1 MKKIIA
7 LLILVVLLVGCSTKE
22 NTASTRFWQSFT
34 TKYNTYYNGHEAYKE
49 GLQSKENTNKDN
61 YTKLLPVFLVGN
73 EASRS
78 AGSGQF
84 DVTIEKCEKAIRT
97 HSIKRK
103 PVLNA
108 NKTRTPEMKAYLKR
122 KEFNPFLKN
131 AWLLMGKAQFQKG
144 EFLEAASTF
153 SYITRL
159 YAAEPIV
166 ANEARL
172 WMARCYAQ
180 LDWFYD
186 AEDALNRLHRDSIP
200 GRLQREVET
209 TQADLLLRQARYA
222 EALPRLRLAA
232 KREPRRLLKARL
244 YYLLGQLC
252 RQQGRNDEAYKALG
266 RCISLSPPYELAFNA
281 RILQTEVVAFQAVPV
296 GPSDSLRSP
305 SDRLPAIS
313 TRAASEGMIRRL
325 RSMARADKNKDYL
338 DQVYYAMGNIYLAR
352 RDTTAA
358 ITAYEHGRTKA
369 TKAGPEKGLLLLR
382 LGELYWDRERF
393 DLAQGCYTEAL
404 ALIDKK
410 GADYE
415 LTEKRT
421 KVLDKLV
428 PHTSAIQLQDS
439 LQALAVAPESERN
452 AAIDRVITALKK
464 KEAAER
470 REQAEAERQQDGGSD
485 FASETPLRPSLRRS
499 TQSQAFYFYNPMLVA
514 QGKQDFARQWGR
526 RKNEDYWRRSQK
538 AAGAFLGPN
547 GEVNPN
553 ADSLSQAADSL
564 AADTDEQKLKPE
576 DDPHNRAYY
585 LKQLPFTEEAKEAS
599 NLILQNALYNAGV
612 IEKDDLTDFP
622 LAARTLERLV
632 RHYLKFDRLH
642 DAYYQLYLLYM
653 RWQKPLEAEQYKRL
667 LIEHFPDSAI
677 SKRLQDPNY
686 LHDAQFAVQLEDSLY
701 AATYNAYRKGDF
713 ATVGANFER
722 STQKYPDGAN
732 RDKFLFV
739 QALTRLSRGEYKPA
753 EDALSTLVK
762 QYPKSELQP
771 MAEQIVKGLQAGR
784 KVGSGGMDFGGLWAL
799 RNAPND
805 SLSATKNGKA
815 PTFNG
820 NRRANFLFLVA
831 YVRDSL
837 DDNRLLYD
845 LAQFNFSNFYVRN
858 FDISKQNMALYAGEL
873 YNLKGKNVEKER
885 SRVLNVVTFSV
896 SGFRSFDEAHR
907 YAQSVFKSPAL
918 ANQLRRAH
926 VYLISDENLA
936 LIPRVFSFVDYQ
948 RFYDKAFAPLKLN
961 TDLPLDENYAPGSQ
975 RYEDKINPIYPK
987 VVKQTDQKDS
997 LQTTK
1002 PGLPTEKADSVATKP
1017 VIISDTDKSY
1027 PEKDNVN
1034 SVEKASKKEARQ
1046 VEPEQNQTEP
1056 SKDKTEQ
1063 KQDRQEPS
1071 KDKAE
1076 TTKDKTEQKQ
1086 DKQDSAKGKT
1096 DPQQD
1101 KAEPQQDKAEPAK
1114 DKTEQKQDKQEP
1126 TKDKQEADPKAEP
1139 TKQKQEPT
1147 PPPPPV
1153 VPEDDDTYPDDPP
1166 AKTEKPVKQEEEQ
1179 QPAKEP
1185 AKQQPA
1191 KQQKKGTPT
1200 KKTPAK
1206 TKPQQPAK
1214 QKTTD
1219 PTQKK
1224 ETKTQEKQSETPKK
1238 DTPQKENPQK
1248 QEDDGEWYPA

>member
-108 NKTRTPEMKAYLKR
+108 NKTRSLEMKAYLKR

-144 EFLEAASTF
+144 DFLEAASTF

-232 KREPRRLLKARL
+232 KCEPRRLLKARL

-296 GPSDSLRSP
+296 GQSDSLRNP
-305 SDRLPAIS
+305 SNRLPAIS

-564 AADTDEQKLKPE
+564 AADTDEKKLKPE

-632 RHYLKFDRLH
+632 RHYPKFDRLH

-653 RWQKPLEAEQYKRL
+653 RWQKPLEAEQYKCL
-667 LIEHFPDSAI
+667 LVENFPDSTI

-739 QALTRLSRGEYKPA
+739 QALTRLNRGEYKSA
-753 EDALSTLVK
+753 EDVLSTLVK

-873 YNLKGKNVEKER
+873 YNLKGKNAEKER

-975 RYEDKINPIYPK
+975 RYEDRVNPIYPK
-987 VVKQTDQKDS
+987 DVKSSARKDS
-997 LQTTK
+997 LQTLQ
-1002 PGLPTEKADSVATKP
+1002 PGLPTEKVDSVATKP
-1017 VIISDTDKSY
+1017 AKVSETDTTY
-1027 PEKDNVN
+1027 PEKDAVN
-1034 SVEKASKKEARQ
+1034 ARERASKKEAHQ
-1046 VEPEQNQTEP
+1046 VEPEQNQAEP
-1056 SKDKTEQ
+1056 A
-1063 KQDRQEPS
+1063 

-1076 TTKDKTEQKQ
+1076 TTKDKAEQKQ
-1086 DKQDSAKGKT
+1086 DKQEPSK
-1096 DPQQD
+1096 D

-1114 DKTEQKQDKQEP
+1114 DKTEQKQDKQEQ

-1153 VPEDDDTYPDDPP
+1153 VPEDDDTYPDDLP

-1200 KKTPAK
+1200 KKTPTK

>member
-108 NKTRTPEMKAYLKR
+108 NKNRTPEMKAYLKR

-144 EFLEAASTF
+144 DFLEAASTF

-244 YYLLGQLC
+244 YYMLGQLC

-296 GPSDSLRSP
+296 GQSDSLRSP

-538 AAGAFLGPN
+538 SAGAFLGPN

-564 AADTDEQKLKPE
+564 AADTDEKKLKPE

-585 LKQLPFTEEAKEAS
+585 LKQLPFTEEAKAAS

-632 RHYLKFDRLH
+632 RHYPKFDRLH

-667 LIEHFPDSAI
+667 LVEHFPDSTI

-739 QALTRLSRGEYKPA
+739 QALTRLNRGEYKSA

-873 YNLKGKNVEKER
+873 YNLKGKNAEKER

-975 RYEDKINPIYPK
+975 RYEDRVNPIYPK
-987 VVKQTDQKDS
+987 DVKSSARKDS
-997 LQTTK
+997 LQTLQ
-1002 PGLPTEKADSVATKP
+1002 PGLPTEKVDSVATKP
-1017 VIISDTDKSY
+1017 VKVSETDTTY
-1027 PEKDNVN
+1027 PEKDAVN
-1034 SVEKASKKEARQ
+1034 ARERASKKEARQ
-1046 VEPEQNQTEP
+1046 VEPEQNQAEP
-1056 SKDKTEQ
+1056 A
-1063 KQDRQEPS
+1063 

-1076 TTKDKTEQKQ
+1076 TTKDKAEQKQ
-1086 DKQDSAKGKT
+1086 DKQEPSK
-1096 DPQQD
+1096 D

-1114 DKTEQKQDKQEP
+1114 DKTEQKQDKQEQ

-1139 TKQKQEPT
+1139 VKQKQEST

-1153 VPEDDDTYPDDPP
+1153 VPEDDDSYPDDPP
-1166 AKTEKPVKQEEEQ
+1166 AKTEKPIKQDEQQ

-1224 ETKTQEKQSETPKK
+1224 ETKTQDKQSETPKK

>member
-144 EFLEAASTF
+144 DFLEAASTF

-281 RILQTEVVAFQAVPV
+281 RILQTEVVAFQALPV
-296 GPSDSLRSP
+296 GQSDSLRNP

-485 FASETPLRPSLRRS
+485 FASETPLQPSLRRS

-564 AADTDEQKLKPE
+564 AADTDEKKLKLE

-599 NLILQNALYNAGV
+599 NLILQNALYNAGI

-632 RHYLKFDRLH
+632 RHYPKFDRLQ

-667 LIEHFPDSAI
+667 LVEHFPDSAI

-739 QALTRLSRGEYKPA
+739 QALTRLNRGEYKSA

-771 MAEQIVKGLQAGR
+771 MAEQIVKGLQTGR

-831 YVRDSL
+831 YIRDSL

-873 YNLKGKNVEKER
+873 YNLKGKNAEKER

-918 ANQLRRAH
+918 ANQLRRTH

-997 LQTTK
+997 LQTAK
-1002 PGLPTEKADSVATKP
+1002 PGLPTENVDSVATKP

-1063 KQDRQEPS
+1063 KQDKQEPS

-1076 TTKDKTEQKQ
+1076 TAKDKTEQKQ
-1086 DKQDSAKGKT
+1086 DKQ
-1096 DPQQD
+1096 
-1101 KAEPQQDKAEPAK
+1101 EPAK
-1114 DKTEQKQDKQEP
+1114 DKTEQKQDKQEQ

-1139 TKQKQEPT
+1139 VKQKQEST
-1147 PPPPPV
+1147 PPPPPI
-1153 VPEDDDTYPDDPP
+1153 VPEDDDTYPDDLP

-1224 ETKTQEKQSETPKK
+1224 ETKTQDKQSETPKK

>member
-108 NKTRTPEMKAYLKR
+108 NKTRTPEMKAYLTR

-144 EFLEAASTF
+144 DFLEAASTF

-266 RCISLSPPYELAFNA
+266 RCISLSPHYELAFNA
-281 RILQTEVVAFQAVPV
+281 RILQTEVVAFQALPV
-296 GPSDSLRSP
+296 GQSDSLRNP

-338 DQVYYAMGNIYLAR
+338 DQVYYAIGNIYLAR

-452 AAIDRVITALKK
+452 AAIDRVISALKK

-564 AADTDEQKLKPE
+564 VADTDEKKLKPE

-632 RHYLKFDRLH
+632 RHYPKFDRLQ

-667 LIEHFPDSAI
+667 LVEHFPDSAI

-739 QALTRLSRGEYKPA
+739 QALTRLNRGEYKSA

-873 YNLKGKNVEKER
+873 YNLKGKNEEKER

-975 RYEDKINPIYPK
+975 RYEDRVNPIYPK
-987 VVKQTDQKDS
+987 DVKSSARKDS
-997 LQTTK
+997 LQTLQ
-1002 PGLPTEKADSVATKP
+1002 PGLPTEKVDSVATKP
-1017 VIISDTDKSY
+1017 VKVSETDTTY
-1027 PEKDNVN
+1027 PEKDAVN
-1034 SVEKASKKEARQ
+1034 ARERASKKEARQ
-1046 VEPEQNQTEP
+1046 VEPEQNQAEP
-1056 SKDKTEQ
+1056 SKDKAEQ

-1076 TTKDKTEQKQ
+1076 TTKDKTEP
-1086 DKQDSAKGKT
+1086 AKDKT
-1096 DPQQD
+1096 D
-1101 KAEPQQDKAEPAK
+1101 PQQDKAEPAK

>member
-108 NKTRTPEMKAYLKR
+108 NKNRTPEMKAYLKR

-144 EFLEAASTF
+144 DFLEAASTF

-281 RILQTEVVAFQAVPV
+281 RILQTEVVAFQALPV
-296 GPSDSLRSP
+296 GQSDSLRSP

-439 LQALAVAPESERN
+439 LQALAVASESERN

-538 AAGAFLGPN
+538 SAGAFLGPN

-564 AADTDEQKLKPE
+564 AADTDEKKLKPE

-632 RHYLKFDRLH
+632 RHYPKFDRLQ

-667 LIEHFPDSAI
+667 LVEHFPDSAI

-739 QALTRLSRGEYKPA
+739 QALTRLNRGEYKSA

-873 YNLKGKNVEKER
+873 YNLKGKNAEKER

-1002 PGLPTEKADSVATKP
+1002 TGLPTEKVDSVATKP

-1046 VEPEQNQTEP
+1046 VEPEQNQV
-1056 SKDKTEQ
+1056 
-1063 KQDRQEPS
+1063 EPS

-1086 DKQDSAKGKT
+1086 DKQESAKG
-1096 DPQQD
+1096 

-1139 TKQKQEPT
+1139 AKQKQEPT

>member
-73 EASRS
+73 EASRN

-108 NKTRTPEMKAYLKR
+108 NKTRSPEMKAYLKR

-144 EFLEAASTF
+144 DFLEAASTF

-252 RQQGRNDEAYKALG
+252 RQQGLNDEAYKALG

-296 GPSDSLRSP
+296 GQSDSLRSP

-452 AAIDRVITALKK
+452 AAIDRVIIALKK

-538 AAGAFLGPN
+538 SAGAFLGPN

-632 RHYLKFDRLH
+632 RHYPKFDRLH

-667 LIEHFPDSAI
+667 LVEHFPDSVI

-713 ATVGANFER
+713 ATVGANFEC

-739 QALTRLSRGEYKPA
+739 HALTRLNRGEYKPA

-771 MAEQIVKGLQAGR
+771 MAAEIVKGLQAGR
-784 KVGSGGMDFGGLWAL
+784 KAGSGGMDFGGLWAL
-799 RNAPND
+799 RNAQGD
-805 SLSATKNGKA
+805 SLSAAKNGKA

-820 NRRANFLFLVA
+820 NRRANFLFFVA

-837 DDNRLLYD
+837 DDNRLLFD

-873 YNLKGKNVEKER
+873 YNLKGKNAEKER

-918 ANQLRRAH
+918 AEQLRRAH

-987 VVKQTDQKDS
+987 VVKPSAPKDS

-1002 PGLPTEKADSVATKP
+1002 PGLPTEKVDSVATKP

-1046 VEPEQNQTEP
+1046 VEPEQNQA
-1056 SKDKTEQ
+1056 
-1063 KQDRQEPS
+1063 EPS

-1086 DKQDSAKGKT
+1086 DKQEPTK
-1096 DPQQD
+1096 D
-1101 KAEPQQDKAEPAK
+1101 KAEPQQDKGEPAK

-1139 TKQKQEPT
+1139 AKQKQEST

-1153 VPEDDDTYPDDPP
+1153 VPEDDDNYPDDPP

-1224 ETKTQEKQSETPKK
+1224 ETKNQDKQSETPKK
-1238 DTPQKENPQK
+1238 DTPQKENSQK

>member
-73 EASRS
+73 EASRN

-108 NKTRTPEMKAYLKR
+108 NKTLTPEMKAYLKR

-296 GPSDSLRSP
+296 GQSDSLRNTA
-305 SDRLPAIS
+305 DRLPAIS

-382 LGELYWDRERF
+382 LGELYWNRERF

-470 REQAEAERQQDGGSD
+470 REQAEAERQQNGGD
-485 FASETPLRPSLRRS
+485 DMVTETTPQPGQRRS
-499 TQSQAFYFYNPMLVA
+499 TQDRGFYFYNPMLVA

-526 RKNEDYWRRSQK
+526 RKNEDYWRRSQRGP
-538 AAGAFLGPN
+538 GASIGAN
-547 GEVNPN
+547 GEGNLN
-553 ADSLSQAADSL
+553 ADSLSRAADSL
-564 AADTDEQKLKPE
+564 AADMDDQKLKPE

-599 NLILQNALYNAGV
+599 NLILQNALFNAGV

-632 RHYLKFDRLH
+632 RHYPKFDRLQ

-667 LIEHFPDSAI
+667 LVEHFPDSAI

-739 QALTRLSRGEYKPA
+739 QALTRLNRGEYKPA
-753 EDALSTLVK
+753 EDALLTLVK

-1002 PGLPTEKADSVATKP
+1002 PGLPTEKVDSVATKP

-1046 VEPEQNQTEP
+1046 VEPEQNQA
-1056 SKDKTEQ
+1056 
-1063 KQDRQEPS
+1063 EPS

-1086 DKQDSAKGKT
+1086 DKQESAK
-1096 DPQQD
+1096 D
-1101 KAEPQQDKAEPAK
+1101 KAEPQQGKAEPAK

-1126 TKDKQEADPKAEP
+1126 AKDKQEADPKAEP
-1139 TKQKQEPT
+1139 AKQKQEPM

-1153 VPEDDDTYPDDPP
+1153 VPEDDDSYPDDPP
-1166 AKTEKPVKQEEEQ
+1166 AKTERPVKKEEEQ

>member
-7 LLILVVLLVGCSTKE
+7 PLILVVLLVGCSTKE

-73 EASRS
+73 EASRN

-252 RQQGRNDEAYKALG
+252 RQQGLNDEAYKALG

-296 GPSDSLRSP
+296 GQSDSLRNTA
-305 SDRLPAIS
+305 DRLPAIS

-358 ITAYEHGRTKA
+358 ITAYERGRTKA

-382 LGELYWDRERF
+382 LGELYWNRERF

-464 KEAAER
+464 KEAVER
-470 REQAEAERQQDGGSD
+470 REQAEAERQQNGGD
-485 FASETPLRPSLRRS
+485 DIVTETTPQPGQRRS
-499 TQSQAFYFYNPMLVA
+499 TQDRGFYFYNPMLVA

-526 RKNEDYWRRSQK
+526 RKNEDYWRRSQRGP
-538 AAGAFLGPN
+538 GASIGAN
-547 GEVNPN
+547 GEGNLN
-553 ADSLSQAADSL
+553 ADSLSRAADSL
-564 AADTDEQKLKPE
+564 AADMDDQKLKPE

-599 NLILQNALYNAGV
+599 NLILQNALFNAGV

-622 LAARTLERLV
+622 LAARTLQRLV
-632 RHYLKFDRLH
+632 RNYPKFDRLH

-667 LIEHFPDSAI
+667 LVETFPDSAM

-686 LHDAQFAVQLEDSLY
+686 LHDAQFAVQMEDSLY

-739 QALTRLSRGEYKPA
+739 HALTRLNRGEYKLA

-771 MAEQIVKGLQAGR
+771 MAAEIVKGLQAGR
-784 KVGSGGMDFGGLWAL
+784 KAGSGGMDFGGLWAL
-799 RNAPND
+799 RNAQGD
-805 SLSATKNGKA
+805 SLSAAKNGKV

-820 NRRANFLFLVA
+820 NRRANFLFFVA

-845 LAQFNFSNFYVRN
+845 LARFNFSNFYVRN

-873 YNLKGKNVEKER
+873 YNLKGKNAEKER

-918 ANQLRRAH
+918 AEQLRRAH

-948 RFYDKAFAPLKLN
+948 KFYDKAFAPLKLN

-997 LQTTK
+997 LQTAK
-1002 PGLPTEKADSVATKP
+1002 PGLPTEKVDSVATKP

-1027 PEKDNVN
+1027 PEKDDVN
-1034 SVEKASKKEARQ
+1034 SVERASKKEARQ
-1046 VEPEQNQTEP
+1046 VEPEQNQAEP
-1056 SKDKTEQ
+1056 
-1063 KQDRQEPS
+1063 
-1071 KDKAE
+1071 A
-1076 TTKDKTEQKQ
+1076 KDKTEQKQ
-1086 DKQDSAKGKT
+1086 DKQEPAKDKT

-1101 KAEPQQDKAEPAK
+1101 KAEPAKDKTEQKQDKQEPAKDKAEPAK

-1126 TKDKQEADPKAEP
+1126 TKDKQEADPKVEP
-1139 TKQKQEPT
+1139 AKQKQEPT

-1153 VPEDDDTYPDDPP
+1153 VPEDDDNYPDDLP

-1200 KKTPAK
+1200 KKTPTK

-1224 ETKTQEKQSETPKK
+1224 ETKTQEKQSETPK
-1238 DTPQKENPQK
+1238 TENPQKENPQK

>member
-73 EASRS
+73 EATRS

-144 EFLEAASTF
+144 DFLEAASTF

-296 GPSDSLRSP
+296 GQSDSLRSP

-452 AAIDRVITALKK
+452 AAIDRVITALKE

-538 AAGAFLGPN
+538 SAGAFLGPN

-564 AADTDEQKLKPE
+564 AADTDEKKLKPE

-632 RHYLKFDRLH
+632 RHYPKFDRLQ

-667 LIEHFPDSAI
+667 LVEHFPDSAI

-739 QALTRLSRGEYKPA
+739 QALTRLNRGEYKSA

-873 YNLKGKNVEKER
+873 YNLKGKNADKER
-885 SRVLNVVTFSV
+885 SRTLNVVTFSV

-918 ANQLRRAH
+918 AEQLRRAH

-987 VVKQTDQKDS
+987 DVKSSARKDS
-997 LQTTK
+997 LQTLQ
-1002 PGLPTEKADSVATKP
+1002 PGLPTEKVDSVATKP
-1017 VIISDTDKSY
+1017 VKVSETDTTNS
-1027 PEKDNVN
+1027 EKDAVN
-1034 SVEKASKKEARQ
+1034 ARERASKKEARQ
-1046 VEPEQNQTEP
+1046 VEPEQNQAEP
-1056 SKDKTEQ
+1056 T
-1063 KQDRQEPS
+1063 

-1076 TTKDKTEQKQ
+1076 PTQRKQKSARRELETTMDPTEITKDKAEQKQ
-1086 DKQDSAKGKT
+1086 DKQEPAKDKT
-1096 DPQQD
+1096 
-1101 KAEPQQDKAEPAK
+1101 EPAK

-1126 TKDKQEADPKAEP
+1126 TKDKQEVDPKAEP

-1200 KKTPAK
+1200 KKTPTK

-1224 ETKTQEKQSETPKK
+1224 ETKTQEKQSETPK
-1238 DTPQKENPQK
+1238 TENPQKENPQK

>member
-1 MKKIIA
+1 M
-7 LLILVVLLVGCSTKE
+7 
-22 NTASTRFWQSFT
+22 
-34 TKYNTYYNGHEAYKE
+34 
-49 GLQSKENTNKDN
+49 
-61 YTKLLPVFLVGN
+61 
-73 EASRS
+73 
-78 AGSGQF
+78 
-84 DVTIEKCEKAIRT
+84 
-97 HSIKRK
+97 
-103 PVLNA
+103 
-108 NKTRTPEMKAYLKR
+108 
-122 KEFNPFLKN
+122 
-131 AWLLMGKAQFQKG
+131 
-144 EFLEAASTF
+144 
-153 SYITRL
+153 
-159 YAAEPIV
+159 
-166 ANEARL
+166 
-172 WMARCYAQ
+172 
-180 LDWFYD
+180 
-186 AEDALNRLHRDSIP
+186 
-200 GRLQREVET
+200 
-209 TQADLLLRQARYA
+209 
-222 EALPRLRLAA
+222 
-232 KREPRRLLKARL
+232 
-244 YYLLGQLC
+244 
-252 RQQGRNDEAYKALG
+252 
-266 RCISLSPPYELAFNA
+266 
-281 RILQTEVVAFQAVPV
+281 
-296 GPSDSLRSP
+296 
-305 SDRLPAIS
+305 
-313 TRAASEGMIRRL
+313 
-325 RSMARADKNKDYL
+325 
-338 DQVYYAMGNIYLAR
+338 
-352 RDTTAA
+352 
-358 ITAYEHGRTKA
+358 
-369 TKAGPEKGLLLLR
+369 
-382 LGELYWDRERF
+382 
-393 DLAQGCYTEAL
+393 
-404 ALIDKK
+404 
-410 GADYE
+410 
-415 LTEKRT
+415 
-421 KVLDKLV
+421 
-428 PHTSAIQLQDS
+428 
-439 LQALAVAPESERN
+439 
-452 AAIDRVITALKK
+452 
-464 KEAAER
+464 
-470 REQAEAERQQDGGSD
+470 
-485 FASETPLRPSLRRS
+485 
-499 TQSQAFYFYNPMLVA
+499 
-514 QGKQDFARQWGR
+514 
-526 RKNEDYWRRSQK
+526 
-538 AAGAFLGPN
+538 
-547 GEVNPN
+547 
-553 ADSLSQAADSL
+553 
-564 AADTDEQKLKPE
+564 
-576 DDPHNRAYY
+576 
-585 LKQLPFTEEAKEAS
+585 
-599 NLILQNALYNAGV
+599 QNALYNAGV

-632 RHYLKFDRLH
+632 RHYPKFDRLH

-667 LIEHFPDSAI
+667 LVENFPDSTI

-739 QALTRLSRGEYKPA
+739 QALTRLNRGEYKSA

-771 MAEQIVKGLQAGR
+771 MTDQIVKGLQTGR
-784 KVGSGGMDFGGLWAL
+784 KVGVGGMDFGELWAL
-799 RNAPND
+799 RNAQGD

-858 FDISKQNMALYAGEL
+858 FDISKQNIALYAGEL
-873 YNLKGKNVEKER
+873 YNLKGKSADKER
-885 SRVLNVVTFSV
+885 SRTLNVVTFSV

-997 LQTTK
+997 LQTAK
-1002 PGLPTEKADSVATKP
+1002 PGLPTEKVDSVATKP

-1027 PEKDNVN
+1027 PEKDDVN

-1063 KQDRQEPS
+1063 KQDKQESS

-1076 TTKDKTEQKQ
+1076 TTKDKAEQKQ
-1086 DKQDSAKGKT
+1086 DKQESSK
-1096 DPQQD
+1096 D
-1101 KAEPQQDKAEPAK
+1101 KAEPQQDKADPAK
-1114 DKTEQKQDKQEP
+1114 DKTEQKQDKQEQ

-1139 TKQKQEPT
+1139 AKQKQEST

-1185 AKQQPA
+1185 TKQQPA

>member
-108 NKTRTPEMKAYLKR
+108 NKNRTPEMKAYLKR

-144 EFLEAASTF
+144 DFLEAASTF

-296 GPSDSLRSP
+296 GQSDSLRNP

-538 AAGAFLGPN
+538 SAGAFLGPN

-564 AADTDEQKLKPE
+564 AADTDEKKLKPE

-632 RHYLKFDRLH
+632 RHYPKFDRLQ

-667 LIEHFPDSAI
+667 LVEHFPDSAI

-739 QALTRLSRGEYKPA
+739 QALTRLNRGEYKSA

-799 RNAPND
+799 RNAQGD

-873 YNLKGKNVEKER
+873 YNLKGKNAEKER

-975 RYEDKINPIYPK
+975 RYEDRVNPIYPK
-987 VVKQTDQKDS
+987 DVKSSARKDS
-997 LQTTK
+997 LQTLQ
-1002 PGLPTEKADSVATKP
+1002 PGLPTEKVDSVATKP
-1017 VIISDTDKSY
+1017 AKVSETDTTY
-1027 PEKDNVN
+1027 PEKDAVN
-1034 SVEKASKKEARQ
+1034 ARERASKKEAHQ
-1046 VEPEQNQTEP
+1046 VEPEQNQAEP
-1056 SKDKTEQ
+1056 A
-1063 KQDRQEPS
+1063 

-1076 TTKDKTEQKQ
+1076 TTKDKAEQKQ
-1086 DKQDSAKGKT
+1086 DKQEPSK
-1096 DPQQD
+1096 D

-1114 DKTEQKQDKQEP
+1114 DKTEQKQDKQEQ

-1153 VPEDDDTYPDDPP
+1153 VPEDDDTYPDDLP

-1200 KKTPAK
+1200 KKTPTK

>member
-73 EASRS
+73 EASRN

-108 NKTRTPEMKAYLKR
+108 NKTLTPEMKAYLKR

-296 GPSDSLRSP
+296 GQSDSLRNP

-382 LGELYWDRERF
+382 LGELYWNRERF

-470 REQAEAERQQDGGSD
+470 REQAEAERQQNGGD
-485 FASETPLRPSLRRS
+485 DIVTETTPQPGQRRS
-499 TQSQAFYFYNPMLVA
+499 TQDRGFYFYNPMLVA

-526 RKNEDYWRRSQK
+526 RKNEDYWRRSQRGP
-538 AAGAFLGPN
+538 GASIGAN
-547 GEVNPN
+547 GEGNLN
-553 ADSLSQAADSL
+553 ADSLSRAADSL
-564 AADTDEQKLKPE
+564 AADMDDQKLKPE

-599 NLILQNALYNAGV
+599 NLILQNALFNAGV

-632 RHYLKFDRLH
+632 RHYPKFDRLH

-667 LIEHFPDSAI
+667 LVENFPDSTI

-686 LHDAQFAVQLEDSLY
+686 LHDAQFAVQMEDSLY

-713 ATVGANFER
+713 ATVGTNFER

-739 QALTRLSRGEYKPA
+739 HALTRLNRGEYKPA

-771 MAEQIVKGLQAGR
+771 MAAEIVKGLQTGR

-799 RNAPND
+799 RNAQGD
-805 SLSATKNGKA
+805 SLSTAKNGKA

-820 NRRANFLFLVA
+820 NRRANFLFFVA

-837 DDNRLLYD
+837 DDNRLLFD
-845 LAQFNFSNFYVRN
+845 LARFNFSNFYVRN

-873 YNLKGKNVEKER
+873 YNLKGKNAEKER

-918 ANQLRRAH
+918 AEQLRRAH

-948 RFYDKAFAPLKLN
+948 KFYDKAFAPLKLN

-987 VVKQTDQKDS
+987 VVKQTGQKDS
-997 LQTTK
+997 LQTAK
-1002 PGLPTEKADSVATKP
+1002 PGMPTEKVDSVATKP

-1027 PEKDNVN
+1027 PEKDDVN

-1046 VEPEQNQTEP
+1046 VEPEQNQAES
-1056 SKDKTEQ
+1056 SKDKTE
-1063 KQDRQEPS
+1063 P
-1071 KDKAE
+1071 
-1076 TTKDKTEQKQ
+1076 TKDKTEQKQ
-1086 DKQDSAKGKT
+1086 DKQDPAK
-1096 DPQQD
+1096 D
-1101 KAEPQQDKAEPAK
+1101 KANPQQDKAEPAK

-1139 TKQKQEPT
+1139 AKQKQEPT

-1185 AKQQPA
+1185 TKQQPA

>member
-108 NKTRTPEMKAYLKR
+108 NKNRTPEMKAYLKR

-144 EFLEAASTF
+144 DFLEAASTF

-252 RQQGRNDEAYKALG
+252 RHQGRNDEAYKALG

-281 RILQTEVVAFQAVPV
+281 RILQTEVVAFQALPV
-296 GPSDSLRSP
+296 GQSDSLRSP

-564 AADTDEQKLKPE
+564 AADTDEKKLKPE

-632 RHYLKFDRLH
+632 RHYPKFDRLQ

-667 LIEHFPDSAI
+667 LVEHFPDSAI

-739 QALTRLSRGEYKPA
+739 QALTRLNRGEYKSA

-805 SLSATKNGKA
+805 SLRATKNGKA

-873 YNLKGKNVEKER
+873 YNLKGKSVEKER

-975 RYEDKINPIYPK
+975 RYEDRVNPIYPK
-987 VVKQTDQKDS
+987 DVKSSARKDS
-997 LQTTK
+997 LQTLQ
-1002 PGLPTEKADSVATKP
+1002 PGLPTEKVDSVATKP
-1017 VIISDTDKSY
+1017 VKVSETDTTY
-1027 PEKDNVN
+1027 PEKDAVN
-1034 SVEKASKKEARQ
+1034 ARERASKKEARQ
-1046 VEPEQNQTEP
+1046 VEPEQNQAEP
-1056 SKDKTEQ
+1056 A
-1063 KQDRQEPS
+1063 

-1076 TTKDKTEQKQ
+1076 TTKDKAEQKQ
-1086 DKQDSAKGKT
+1086 DKQEPSK
-1096 DPQQD
+1096 D

-1114 DKTEQKQDKQEP
+1114 DKTEQKQDKQEQ

-1139 TKQKQEPT
+1139 VKQKQEST

-1153 VPEDDDTYPDDPP
+1153 VPEDDDSYPDDPP
-1166 AKTEKPVKQEEEQ
+1166 AKTEKPIKQDEQQ

-1224 ETKTQEKQSETPKK
+1224 ETKTQDKQSETPKK

>member
-1 MKKIIA
+1 M
-7 LLILVVLLVGCSTKE
+7 
-22 NTASTRFWQSFT
+22 
-34 TKYNTYYNGHEAYKE
+34 
-49 GLQSKENTNKDN
+49 
-61 YTKLLPVFLVGN
+61 
-73 EASRS
+73 
-78 AGSGQF
+78 
-84 DVTIEKCEKAIRT
+84 
-97 HSIKRK
+97 
-103 PVLNA
+103 
-108 NKTRTPEMKAYLKR
+108 
-122 KEFNPFLKN
+122 
-131 AWLLMGKAQFQKG
+131 
-144 EFLEAASTF
+144 
-153 SYITRL
+153 
-159 YAAEPIV
+159 
-166 ANEARL
+166 
-172 WMARCYAQ
+172 
-180 LDWFYD
+180 
-186 AEDALNRLHRDSIP
+186 
-200 GRLQREVET
+200 
-209 TQADLLLRQARYA
+209 
-222 EALPRLRLAA
+222 
-232 KREPRRLLKARL
+232 
-244 YYLLGQLC
+244 
-252 RQQGRNDEAYKALG
+252 
-266 RCISLSPPYELAFNA
+266 
-281 RILQTEVVAFQAVPV
+281 
-296 GPSDSLRSP
+296 
-305 SDRLPAIS
+305 
-313 TRAASEGMIRRL
+313 
-325 RSMARADKNKDYL
+325 
-338 DQVYYAMGNIYLAR
+338 
-352 RDTTAA
+352 
-358 ITAYEHGRTKA
+358 
-369 TKAGPEKGLLLLR
+369 
-382 LGELYWDRERF
+382 YWDRERF

-485 FASETPLRPSLRRS
+485 FASETPLQPSLRRS

-547 GEVNPN
+547 GEVNAN

-564 AADTDEQKLKPE
+564 AADTDEKKLKPE

-632 RHYLKFDRLH
+632 RHYPKFDRLQ

-667 LIEHFPDSAI
+667 LVENFPDSTI

-686 LHDAQFAVQLEDSLY
+686 LHDAQFAVQMEDSLY

-739 QALTRLSRGEYKPA
+739 QALTRLNRGEYKSA

-799 RNAPND
+799 RNTPND

-873 YNLKGKNVEKER
+873 YNLKGKNAEKER

-918 ANQLRRAH
+918 AEQLRRAH

-975 RYEDKINPIYPK
+975 RYEDRVNSIYPK
-987 VVKQTDQKDS
+987 DVKSSARKDS
-997 LQTTK
+997 LQTLQ
-1002 PGLPTEKADSVATKP
+1002 PGLPTEKVDSVATKP
-1017 VIISDTDKSY
+1017 VKVSETDTTNS
-1027 PEKDNVN
+1027 EKDVVN
-1034 SVEKASKKEARQ
+1034 ARERASKKEARQ
-1046 VEPEQNQTEP
+1046 VEPEQNQAEP
-1056 SKDKTEQ
+1056 A
-1063 KQDRQEPS
+1063 

-1076 TTKDKTEQKQ
+1076 TTKDKAEQKQ
-1086 DKQDSAKGKT
+1086 DKQEPSK
-1096 DPQQD
+1096 D

-1114 DKTEQKQDKQEP
+1114 DKTEQKQDKKEP

-1139 TKQKQEPT
+1139 AKQKQEPT

>member
-281 RILQTEVVAFQAVPV
+281 RILQTEVVAFQAVPI
-296 GPSDSLRSP
+296 GQSDSLRSP

-404 ALIDKK
+404 TLIDKK

-564 AADTDEQKLKPE
+564 AADTDEKKLKPE

-632 RHYLKFDRLH
+632 RHYPKFDRLQ

-667 LIEHFPDSAI
+667 LVEHFPDSAI

-739 QALTRLSRGEYKPA
+739 QALTRLNRGEYKSA

-873 YNLKGKNVEKER
+873 YNLKGKNAEKER

-926 VYLISDENLA
+926 VYLISDENLV

-987 VVKQTDQKDS
+987 VVKQTDPKDS

-1002 PGLPTEKADSVATKP
+1002 PGLPTENVDSVATKP

-1046 VEPEQNQTEP
+1046 VEPEQNQA
-1056 SKDKTEQ
+1056 
-1063 KQDRQEPS
+1063 EPS

-1086 DKQDSAKGKT
+1086 DKQDPAK
-1096 DPQQD
+1096 D
-1101 KAEPQQDKAEPAK
+1101 KADPQQDKAEPAK

-1139 TKQKQEPT
+1139 AKQKQEPT

-1206 TKPQQPAK
+1206 TKSQQPAK

-1224 ETKTQEKQSETPKK
+1224 DTKNQDKQSETPKK

-1248 QEDDGEWYPA
+1248 QEDDDEWYPA

>member
-108 NKTRTPEMKAYLKR
+108 NKNRTPEMKAYLKR

-144 EFLEAASTF
+144 DFLEAASTF

-281 RILQTEVVAFQAVPV
+281 RILQTEVVAFQALPV
-296 GPSDSLRSP
+296 GQSDSLRNP

-538 AAGAFLGPN
+538 SAGAFLGPN

-564 AADTDEQKLKPE
+564 AADKEEQKLKPE

-632 RHYLKFDRLH
+632 RHYPKFDRLH

-667 LIEHFPDSAI
+667 LVENFPDSTI

-686 LHDAQFAVQLEDSLY
+686 LHDAQFAVQMEDSLY

-739 QALTRLSRGEYKPA
+739 QALTRLNRGEYKSA

-771 MAEQIVKGLQAGR
+771 MAEQIVKGLQTGR

-820 NRRANFLFLVA
+820 NRRANFLFLLA

-873 YNLKGKNVEKER
+873 YNLKGKNAEKER

-987 VVKQTDQKDS
+987 DVKSSARKDS
-997 LQTTK
+997 LQTLQ
-1002 PGLPTEKADSVATKP
+1002 PGLPTEKVDSVATKP
-1017 VIISDTDKSY
+1017 VKVSETDTTY
-1027 PEKDNVN
+1027 PEKDAVN
-1034 SVEKASKKEARQ
+1034 ARERASKKEAHQ
-1046 VEPEQNQTEP
+1046 VEPEQNQAEP
-1056 SKDKTEQ
+1056 A
-1063 KQDRQEPS
+1063 

-1076 TTKDKTEQKQ
+1076 TAKDKTEQKQ
-1086 DKQDSAKGKT
+1086 DKQDPAKDKT
-1096 DPQQD
+1096 D
-1101 KAEPQQDKAEPAK
+1101 PQQDKAEPAK
-1114 DKTEQKQDKQEP
+1114 DKTEQKQNKQEP
-1126 TKDKQEADPKAEP
+1126 AKDKQEADPKAEP
-1139 TKQKQEPT
+1139 AKQKQEPT

-1153 VPEDDDTYPDDPP
+1153 VPEDDDSYPDDPP

>member
-103 PVLNA
+103 PILNA

-144 EFLEAASTF
+144 DFLEAASTF

-296 GPSDSLRSP
+296 GQSDSLRSP

-538 AAGAFLGPN
+538 SAGAFLGPN

-564 AADTDEQKLKPE
+564 AADTDEKKLKPE

-632 RHYLKFDRLH
+632 RHYPKFDRLH

-667 LIEHFPDSAI
+667 LVENFPDSTI

-739 QALTRLSRGEYKPA
+739 QALTRLNRGEYKPA

-873 YNLKGKNVEKER
+873 YNLKGKNAEKER

-948 RFYDKAFAPLKLN
+948 RFYEKAFAPLKLN

-975 RYEDKINPIYPK
+975 RYEDRVNPIYPK
-987 VVKQTDQKDS
+987 DVKSSARKDS
-997 LQTTK
+997 LQTLQ
-1002 PGLPTEKADSVATKP
+1002 PGLPTEKVDSVATKP
-1017 VIISDTDKSY
+1017 VKVSETDTTY
-1027 PEKDNVN
+1027 PEKDAVN
-1034 SVEKASKKEARQ
+1034 ARERASKKEAHQ
-1046 VEPEQNQTEP
+1046 VEPEQNQAEP
-1056 SKDKTEQ
+1056 A
-1063 KQDRQEPS
+1063 

-1076 TTKDKTEQKQ
+1076 TTKDKAEQKQ
-1086 DKQDSAKGKT
+1086 DKQEPSK
-1096 DPQQD
+1096 D
-1101 KAEPQQDKAEPAK
+1101 KAEPQQDKADPAK

>member
-73 EASRS
+73 EASRN

-108 NKTRTPEMKAYLKR
+108 NKTLTPEMKAYLKR

-252 RQQGRNDEAYKALG
+252 RQQGLNDEAYKALG

-296 GPSDSLRSP
+296 GQSDSLRNTA
-305 SDRLPAIS
+305 DRLPAIS

-358 ITAYEHGRTKA
+358 ITAYERGRTKA

-382 LGELYWDRERF
+382 LGELYWVRQRF

-470 REQAEAERQQDGGSD
+470 REQAEAERQQNGGD
-485 FASETPLRPSLRRS
+485 DIVTETTPQPGQRRS
-499 TQSQAFYFYNPMLVA
+499 TQDRGFYFYNPMLVA

-526 RKNEDYWRRSQK
+526 RKNEDYWRRSQRGP
-538 AAGAFLGPN
+538 GASIGAN
-547 GEVNPN
+547 GEGNLN
-553 ADSLSQAADSL
+553 ADSLSRAADSL
-564 AADTDEQKLKPE
+564 AADMDDQKLKPE

-599 NLILQNALYNAGV
+599 NLILQNALFNAGV

-632 RHYLKFDRLH
+632 RNYPKFDRLH

-667 LIEHFPDSAI
+667 LVETFPDSAM

-686 LHDAQFAVQLEDSLY
+686 LHDAQFAVQMEDSLY

-713 ATVGANFER
+713 ATVGVNFER
-722 STQKYPDGAN
+722 STQKYLDGAN

-739 QALTRLSRGEYKPA
+739 HALTRLNRGEYKPA

-771 MAEQIVKGLQAGR
+771 MAAEIVKGLQTGR

-799 RNAPND
+799 RNAQGD

-820 NRRANFLFLVA
+820 NRRANFLFFVA

-837 DDNRLLYD
+837 DDNRLLFD

-873 YNLKGKNVEKER
+873 YNLKGKNTEKER

-918 ANQLRRAH
+918 AEQLRRAH

-1002 PGLPTEKADSVATKP
+1002 PGLPTENVDSVATKP

-1046 VEPEQNQTEP
+1046 VEPEQNQA
-1056 SKDKTEQ
+1056 
-1063 KQDRQEPS
+1063 EPS

-1076 TTKDKTEQKQ
+1076 TTKDKREQVQ
-1086 DKQDSAKGKT
+1086 DKQEPAK
-1096 DPQQD
+1096 D
-1101 KAEPQQDKAEPAK
+1101 KAETTKDKSEQAQDKQTPTKDKAEPAK
-1114 DKTEQKQDKQEP
+1114 DKTEQKQDKQE
-1126 TKDKQEADPKAEP
+1126 ADPKAEP
-1139 TKQKQEPT
+1139 AKQKQEST

-1153 VPEDDDTYPDDPP
+1153 VPEDDDNYPDDPP

-1219 PTQKK
+1219 PAQKK
-1224 ETKTQEKQSETPKK
+1224 DTKQQEKQSETPKK

>member
-144 EFLEAASTF
+144 DFLEAASTF

-404 ALIDKK
+404 TLIDKK

-564 AADTDEQKLKPE
+564 AADTDEKKLKPE

-632 RHYLKFDRLH
+632 RHYPKFDRLQ

-667 LIEHFPDSAI
+667 LVEHFPDSTI

-701 AATYNAYRKGDF
+701 AVTYNAYRKGDF

-739 QALTRLSRGEYKPA
+739 QALTRLNRGEYKSA

-918 ANQLRRAH
+918 AN
-926 VYLISDENLA
+926 
-936 LIPRVFSFVDYQ
+936 
-948 RFYDKAFAPLKLN
+948 
-961 TDLPLDENYAPGSQ
+961 DLPLDENYAPGSQ

-987 VVKQTDQKDS
+987 VVKQTNQKDS

-1002 PGLPTEKADSVATKP
+1002 PGLPTENVDSVATKP

-1046 VEPEQNQTEP
+1046 VEPEQNQA
-1056 SKDKTEQ
+1056 
-1063 KQDRQEPS
+1063 EPS

-1086 DKQDSAKGKT
+1086 DKQEPAKDKAEPAKDKTEQKQDKQESAKGKI
-1096 DPQQD
+1096 D
-1101 KAEPQQDKAEPAK
+1101 PQQDKAEPAK

-1200 KKTPAK
+1200 KKTPTK

-1224 ETKTQEKQSETPKK
+1224 ETKTQEKQSETPK
-1238 DTPQKENPQK
+1238 TENPQKENPQK

>member
-73 EASRS
+73 EASRN

-108 NKTRTPEMKAYLKR
+108 NKTLTPEMKAYLKR

-144 EFLEAASTF
+144 DFLEAASTF

-252 RQQGRNDEAYKALG
+252 RQQGLNDEAYKALG

-296 GPSDSLRSP
+296 GQSDSLRNTA
-305 SDRLPAIS
+305 DRLPAIS

-358 ITAYEHGRTKA
+358 ITSYERGRTKA

-382 LGELYWDRERF
+382 LGELYWNRERF

-470 REQAEAERQQDGGSD
+470 REQAEAERQQNGGD
-485 FASETPLRPSLRRS
+485 DIVTETTPQPGQRRS
-499 TQSQAFYFYNPMLVA
+499 TQDRGFYFYNPMLVA

-526 RKNEDYWRRSQK
+526 RKNEDYWRRSQRGP
-538 AAGAFLGPN
+538 GASIGAN
-547 GEVNPN
+547 GEGNLN
-553 ADSLSQAADSL
+553 ADSLSRAADSL
-564 AADTDEQKLKPE
+564 AADMDDQKLKPE

-632 RHYLKFDRLH
+632 RHYPKFDRLH

-667 LIEHFPDSAI
+667 LVETFPDSAM

-686 LHDAQFAVQLEDSLY
+686 LHDAQFAVQMEDSLY

-739 QALTRLSRGEYKPA
+739 HALTRLNRGEYKPA

-771 MAEQIVKGLQAGR
+771 MAAEIVKGLQAGR

-799 RNAPND
+799 RNAQGD
-805 SLSATKNGKA
+805 SLSAAKNGKA

-820 NRRANFLFLVA
+820 NRRANFLFFVA

-845 LAQFNFSNFYVRN
+845 LARFNFSNFYVRN

-873 YNLKGKNVEKER
+873 YNLKGKNTEKER

-918 ANQLRRAH
+918 AEQLRRAH

-948 RFYDKAFAPLKLN
+948 KFYDKAFAPLKLN

-1002 PGLPTEKADSVATKP
+1002 PGLPTEKVDSVATKP

-1046 VEPEQNQTEP
+1046 VEPEQNQA
-1056 SKDKTEQ
+1056 
-1063 KQDRQEPS
+1063 EPS

-1086 DKQDSAKGKT
+1086 DKQESAK
-1096 DPQQD
+1096 DR
-1101 KAEPQQDKAEPAK
+1101 AEPKQDKAEPAK

-1126 TKDKQEADPKAEP
+1126 AKDKQEADPKAEP
-1139 TKQKQEPT
+1139 AKQKQEST

-1153 VPEDDDTYPDDPP
+1153 VPEDDDSYPDDPP

-1224 ETKTQEKQSETPKK
+1224 DTKNQDKQSETPKK

>member
-108 NKTRTPEMKAYLKR
+108 NKTRSPEVKAYLKR

-296 GPSDSLRSP
+296 GQSDSLRNTA
-305 SDRLPAIS
+305 DRLPAIS

-358 ITAYEHGRTKA
+358 ITAYERGRTKA

-382 LGELYWDRERF
+382 LGELYWNRERF

-439 LQALAVAPESERN
+439 LQSLAVAPESERN

-470 REQAEAERQQDGGSD
+470 REQAEAERQQNGGAD
-485 FASETPLRPSLRRS
+485 IVTETTPQPGQRRS

-526 RKNEDYWRRSQK
+526 RKNEDYWRRSQRGP
-538 AAGAFLGPN
+538 GASIGAN
-547 GEVNPN
+547 GEGNLK

-564 AADTDEQKLKPE
+564 AADTDDQKLKPE

-599 NLILQNALYNAGV
+599 NLILQNALFNAGV

-622 LAARTLERLV
+622 LAARTLQRLV
-632 RHYLKFDRLH
+632 RNYPKFDRLH

-667 LIEHFPDSAI
+667 LVETFPDSAM

-739 QALTRLSRGEYKPA
+739 HALTRLNRGEYKSA

-771 MAEQIVKGLQAGR
+771 MAAEIVKGLQTGR

-799 RNAPND
+799 RNAQGD

-820 NRRANFLFLVA
+820 NRRANFLFFVA

-837 DDNRLLYD
+837 DDNRLLFD

-873 YNLKGKNVEKER
+873 YNLKGKNAEKER

-918 ANQLRRAH
+918 AEQLRRAH

-948 RFYDKAFAPLKLN
+948 KFYDKAFAPLKLN

-1002 PGLPTEKADSVATKP
+1002 PGLPTEKVDSVATKP

-1046 VEPEQNQTEP
+1046 VEPEQNQAES
-1056 SKDKTEQ
+1056 SKDKTE
-1063 KQDRQEPS
+1063 P
-1071 KDKAE
+1071 
-1076 TTKDKTEQKQ
+1076 TKDKTEQKQ
-1086 DKQDSAKGKT
+1086 DKQDPAK
-1096 DPQQD
+1096 D
-1101 KAEPQQDKAEPAK
+1101 KANPQQDKAEPAK

-1139 TKQKQEPT
+1139 AKQKQEST

-1153 VPEDDDTYPDDPP
+1153 VPEDDDNYPDDPP

-1185 AKQQPA
+1185 TKQQPA

-1224 ETKTQEKQSETPKK
+1224 DTKTQDKQSETPKK

>member
-144 EFLEAASTF
+144 DFLEAASTF

-296 GPSDSLRSP
+296 GQSDSLRSP
-305 SDRLPAIS
+305 SNRLPAIS

-632 RHYLKFDRLH
+632 RHYPKFDRLQ

-667 LIEHFPDSAI
+667 LVEHFPDSAI

-686 LHDAQFAVQLEDSLY
+686 LHDAQFAVQFEDSLY

-739 QALTRLSRGEYKPA
+739 QALTRLNRGEYKSA

-820 NRRANFLFLVA
+820 NRRANFLFLVV

-873 YNLKGKNVEKER
+873 YNLKGKNAEKER

-918 ANQLRRAH
+918 AEQLRRAH

-975 RYEDKINPIYPK
+975 RYEDRVNPIYPK
-987 VVKQTDQKDS
+987 DVKSSARKDS
-997 LQTTK
+997 LQTLQ
-1002 PGLPTEKADSVATKP
+1002 PGLPTEKVDSVATKP
-1017 VIISDTDKSY
+1017 VKVSETDTTNS
-1027 PEKDNVN
+1027 EKDVVN
-1034 SVEKASKKEARQ
+1034 ARERASKKEARQ
-1046 VEPEQNQTEP
+1046 VEPEQNQAEP
-1056 SKDKTEQ
+1056 A
-1063 KQDRQEPS
+1063 

-1076 TTKDKTEQKQ
+1076 TTKDKAEQKQ
-1086 DKQDSAKGKT
+1086 DKQEPSK
-1096 DPQQD
+1096 D

-1114 DKTEQKQDKQEP
+1114 DKTEQKQDKQEQ

-1139 TKQKQEPT
+1139 AKQKQEPT

-1224 ETKTQEKQSETPKK
+1224 DTKNQDKQSETPKK

>member
-73 EASRS
+73 EATRS

-144 EFLEAASTF
+144 DFLEAASTF

-296 GPSDSLRSP
+296 GQSDSLRSP

-564 AADTDEQKLKPE
+564 AADTDEKKLKPE

-632 RHYLKFDRLH
+632 RHYPKFDRLH

-667 LIEHFPDSAI
+667 LVEHFPDSAI

-739 QALTRLSRGEYKPA
+739 QALTRLNRGEYKSA

-975 RYEDKINPIYPK
+975 RYEDRVNPIYPK
-987 VVKQTDQKDS
+987 DVKSSARKDS
-997 LQTTK
+997 LQTLQ
-1002 PGLPTEKADSVATKP
+1002 PGLPTEKVDSVATKP
-1017 VIISDTDKSY
+1017 VKVSETDTTY
-1027 PEKDNVN
+1027 PEKDAVN
-1034 SVEKASKKEARQ
+1034 ARERASKKEAHQ
-1046 VEPEQNQTEP
+1046 VEPEQNQAEP
-1056 SKDKTEQ
+1056 A
-1063 KQDRQEPS
+1063 

-1076 TTKDKTEQKQ
+1076 TTKDKAEQKQ
-1086 DKQDSAKGKT
+1086 DKQEPSK
-1096 DPQQD
+1096 D

>member
-144 EFLEAASTF
+144 DFLEAASTF

-200 GRLQREVET
+200 GRLQCEVET

-281 RILQTEVVAFQAVPV
+281 RILQTEVVAFQALPV
-296 GPSDSLRSP
+296 GQSDSLRSP

-564 AADTDEQKLKPE
+564 VADTDEKKLKPE

-632 RHYLKFDRLH
+632 RHYPKFDRLQ

-667 LIEHFPDSAI
+667 LVENFPDSTI

-739 QALTRLSRGEYKPA
+739 QALTRLNRGEYKPA

-885 SRVLNVVTFSV
+885 SRVLNVITFSV

-987 VVKQTDQKDS
+987 DVKSSARKDS
-997 LQTTK
+997 LQTLQ
-1002 PGLPTEKADSVATKP
+1002 PGLPTEKVDSVATKP
-1017 VIISDTDKSY
+1017 VKVSETDTTY
-1027 PEKDNVN
+1027 PEKDAVN
-1034 SVEKASKKEARQ
+1034 ARERASKKEAHQ
-1046 VEPEQNQTEP
+1046 VEPEQNQAEP
-1056 SKDKTEQ
+1056 A
-1063 KQDRQEPS
+1063 

-1076 TTKDKTEQKQ
+1076 TTKDKAEQKQ
-1086 DKQDSAKGKT
+1086 DKQEPSK
-1096 DPQQD
+1096 D

-1139 TKQKQEPT
+1139 AKQKQEPT
-1147 PPPPPV
+1147 LPPPPV
-1153 VPEDDDTYPDDPP
+1153 VPEDDDSYPDDPP

-1185 AKQQPA
+1185 TKQQPA

-1219 PTQKK
+1219 PMQKK

>member
-144 EFLEAASTF
+144 DFLEAASTF

-296 GPSDSLRSP
+296 GQSDSLRNP

-538 AAGAFLGPN
+538 SAGTFLGPN

-599 NLILQNALYNAGV
+599 NSILQNALYNAGV

-632 RHYLKFDRLH
+632 RHYPKFDRLH

-667 LIEHFPDSAI
+667 LVENFPDSTI

-771 MAEQIVKGLQAGR
+771 MADQIVKGLQTGR
-784 KVGSGGMDFGGLWAL
+784 KVGVGGMDFGELWAL
-799 RNAPND
+799 RNAQGD

-858 FDISKQNMALYAGEL
+858 FDISKQNIALYAGEL
-873 YNLKGKNVEKER
+873 YNLKDKSADKER
-885 SRVLNVVTFSV
+885 SRTLNVVTFSV

-918 ANQLRRAH
+918 AEQLRRAH

-975 RYEDKINPIYPK
+975 RYEDRVNPIYPK
-987 VVKQTDQKDS
+987 DVKSSARKDS
-997 LQTTK
+997 LQTLQ
-1002 PGLPTEKADSVATKP
+1002 PGLPTEKVDSVATKP
-1017 VIISDTDKSY
+1017 VKVSETDTTNS
-1027 PEKDNVN
+1027 EKDVVN
-1034 SVEKASKKEARQ
+1034 ARERASKKEARQ
-1046 VEPEQNQTEP
+1046 VEPEQNQAEP
-1056 SKDKTEQ
+1056 A
-1063 KQDRQEPS
+1063 

-1076 TTKDKTEQKQ
+1076 TTKDKAEQKQ
-1086 DKQDSAKGKT
+1086 DKQEPSK
-1096 DPQQD
+1096 D

-1114 DKTEQKQDKQEP
+1114 DKTEQKQDKQEQ

-1139 TKQKQEPT
+1139 AKQKQEPT

>member
-73 EASRS
+73 ETTRN

-144 EFLEAASTF
+144 DFLEAASTF

-296 GPSDSLRSP
+296 GQSDSLRNP

-485 FASETPLRPSLRRS
+485 FASETPLQPSLRRS

-564 AADTDEQKLKPE
+564 AADTDEKKLKPE

-632 RHYLKFDRLH
+632 RHYPKFDRLQ

-667 LIEHFPDSAI
+667 LVEHFPDSTI

-739 QALTRLSRGEYKPA
+739 QALTRLNRGEYKSA

-873 YNLKGKNVEKER
+873 YNLKGKNAEKER

-926 VYLISDENLA
+926 VYLISDENLV

-987 VVKQTDQKDS
+987 VVKQTDPKDS

-1002 PGLPTEKADSVATKP
+1002 PGLPTENVDSVATKP

-1046 VEPEQNQTEP
+1046 VEPEQNQA
-1056 SKDKTEQ
+1056 
-1063 KQDRQEPS
+1063 EPS

-1086 DKQDSAKGKT
+1086 DKQDPAK
-1096 DPQQD
+1096 D
-1101 KAEPQQDKAEPAK
+1101 KADPQQDKAEPAK

-1139 TKQKQEPT
+1139 AKQKQEPT

-1206 TKPQQPAK
+1206 TKSQQPAK

-1224 ETKTQEKQSETPKK
+1224 DTKNQDKQSETPKK

-1248 QEDDGEWYPA
+1248 QEDDDEWYPA

>member
-1 MKKIIA
+1 M
-7 LLILVVLLVGCSTKE
+7 
-22 NTASTRFWQSFT
+22 R
-34 TKYNTYYNGHEAYKE
+34 
-49 GLQSKENTNKDN
+49 N
-61 YTKLLPVFLVGN
+61 YP
-73 EASRS
+73 
-78 AGSGQF
+78 
-84 DVTIEKCEKAIRT
+84 
-97 HSIKRK
+97 
-103 PVLNA
+103 
-108 NKTRTPEMKAYLKR
+108 
-122 KEFNPFLKN
+122 
-131 AWLLMGKAQFQKG
+131 
-144 EFLEAASTF
+144 
-153 SYITRL
+153 
-159 YAAEPIV
+159 
-166 ANEARL
+166 
-172 WMARCYAQ
+172 
-180 LDWFYD
+180 
-186 AEDALNRLHRDSIP
+186 
-200 GRLQREVET
+200 
-209 TQADLLLRQARYA
+209 
-222 EALPRLRLAA
+222 
-232 KREPRRLLKARL
+232 
-244 YYLLGQLC
+244 
-252 RQQGRNDEAYKALG
+252 
-266 RCISLSPPYELAFNA
+266 
-281 RILQTEVVAFQAVPV
+281 
-296 GPSDSLRSP
+296 
-305 SDRLPAIS
+305 
-313 TRAASEGMIRRL
+313 
-325 RSMARADKNKDYL
+325 
-338 DQVYYAMGNIYLAR
+338 
-352 RDTTAA
+352 
-358 ITAYEHGRTKA
+358 
-369 TKAGPEKGLLLLR
+369 
-382 LGELYWDRERF
+382 
-393 DLAQGCYTEAL
+393 
-404 ALIDKK
+404 
-410 GADYE
+410 
-415 LTEKRT
+415 
-421 KVLDKLV
+421 
-428 PHTSAIQLQDS
+428 
-439 LQALAVAPESERN
+439 
-452 AAIDRVITALKK
+452 
-464 KEAAER
+464 
-470 REQAEAERQQDGGSD
+470 
-485 FASETPLRPSLRRS
+485 
-499 TQSQAFYFYNPMLVA
+499 
-514 QGKQDFARQWGR
+514 
-526 RKNEDYWRRSQK
+526 
-538 AAGAFLGPN
+538 
-547 GEVNPN
+547 
-553 ADSLSQAADSL
+553 
-564 AADTDEQKLKPE
+564 
-576 DDPHNRAYY
+576 
-585 LKQLPFTEEAKEAS
+585 
-599 NLILQNALYNAGV
+599 
-612 IEKDDLTDFP
+612 
-622 LAARTLERLV
+622 
-632 RHYLKFDRLH
+632 KFDRLH

-667 LIEHFPDSAI
+667 LVETFPDSAM

-713 ATVGANFER
+713 ATVGTNFER

-739 QALTRLSRGEYKPA
+739 HALTRLNRGEYKPA

-771 MAEQIVKGLQAGR
+771 MAAEIVKGLQTGR

-799 RNAPND
+799 RNAQGD
-805 SLSATKNGKA
+805 SLSTAKNGKA

-820 NRRANFLFLVA
+820 NRRANFLFFVA

-845 LAQFNFSNFYVRN
+845 LARFNFSNFYVRN

-873 YNLKGKNVEKER
+873 YNLKGKNTEKER

-918 ANQLRRAH
+918 AEQLRRAH

-948 RFYDKAFAPLKLN
+948 KFYDKAFAPLKLN

-1002 PGLPTEKADSVATKP
+1002 PGLPTEKVDSVATKP

-1046 VEPEQNQTEP
+1046 VEPEQNQV
-1056 SKDKTEQ
+1056 
-1063 KQDRQEPS
+1063 EPS

-1086 DKQDSAKGKT
+1086 DKQEPAK
-1096 DPQQD
+1096 D
-1101 KAEPQQDKAEPAK
+1101 KAEPTK

-1126 TKDKQEADPKAEP
+1126 AKDKQEADPKVEP
-1139 TKQKQEPT
+1139 AKQKQEPT

-1153 VPEDDDTYPDDPP
+1153 VPEDDDSYPDDPP

-1224 ETKTQEKQSETPKK
+1224 DTKNQDKQSETPKK

>member
-1 MKKIIA
+1 M
-7 LLILVVLLVGCSTKE
+7 
-22 NTASTRFWQSFT
+22 
-34 TKYNTYYNGHEAYKE
+34 
-49 GLQSKENTNKDN
+49 
-61 YTKLLPVFLVGN
+61 
-73 EASRS
+73 
-78 AGSGQF
+78 
-84 DVTIEKCEKAIRT
+84 
-97 HSIKRK
+97 
-103 PVLNA
+103 
-108 NKTRTPEMKAYLKR
+108 
-122 KEFNPFLKN
+122 
-131 AWLLMGKAQFQKG
+131 
-144 EFLEAASTF
+144 
-153 SYITRL
+153 
-159 YAAEPIV
+159 
-166 ANEARL
+166 
-172 WMARCYAQ
+172 
-180 LDWFYD
+180 
-186 AEDALNRLHRDSIP
+186 
-200 GRLQREVET
+200 
-209 TQADLLLRQARYA
+209 
-222 EALPRLRLAA
+222 
-232 KREPRRLLKARL
+232 
-244 YYLLGQLC
+244 LGQLC

-281 RILQTEVVAFQAVPV
+281 RILQTEVVAFQALPV
-296 GPSDSLRSP
+296 GQSDSLRSP

-538 AAGAFLGPN
+538 SAGAFLGPN

-564 AADTDEQKLKPE
+564 AADTDEKKLKPE

-632 RHYLKFDRLH
+632 RHYPKFDRLQ

-667 LIEHFPDSAI
+667 LVEHFPDSAI

-739 QALTRLSRGEYKPA
+739 QALTRLNRGEYKSA

-873 YNLKGKNVEKER
+873 YNLKGKNAEKER

-1002 PGLPTEKADSVATKP
+1002 PGLPTENVDSVATKP

-1046 VEPEQNQTEP
+1046 VEPEQNQAEP

-1063 KQDRQEPS
+1063 KQDKQEPA

-1076 TTKDKTEQKQ
+1076 PAKDKTEQKQ
-1086 DKQDSAKGKT
+1086 DKQESAK
-1096 DPQQD
+1096 D

-1114 DKTEQKQDKQEP
+1114 DKTEQKQDKQESA
-1126 TKDKQEADPKAEP
+1126 KDKQEADPKAEP
-1139 TKQKQEPT
+1139 AKQKQEPT

-1179 QPAKEP
+1179 QPTKEP

>member
-73 EASRS
+73 EASRN

-108 NKTRTPEMKAYLKR
+108 NKTLTPEMKAYLKR

-252 RQQGRNDEAYKALG
+252 RQQSLNDEAYKALG

-296 GPSDSLRSP
+296 GQSDSLRNTA
-305 SDRLPAIS
+305 DRLPAIS

-358 ITAYEHGRTKA
+358 ITAYERGRTKA

-382 LGELYWDRERF
+382 LGELYWVRQRF

-470 REQAEAERQQDGGSD
+470 REQAEAERQQNGGAD
-485 FASETPLRPSLRRS
+485 IVTETTPLPGQRRS
-499 TQSQAFYFYNPMLVA
+499 TQDRGFYFYDPMLVA

-526 RKNEDYWRRSQK
+526 RKNEDYWRRSQRGP
-538 AAGAFLGPN
+538 GASIGAN
-547 GEVNPN
+547 GEGNLN
-553 ADSLSQAADSL
+553 ADSLSTAADSL
-564 AADTDEQKLKPE
+564 AADMDDQKLKPE

-599 NLILQNALYNAGV
+599 NLILQNALFNAGV

-622 LAARTLERLV
+622 LAARTLQRLV
-632 RHYLKFDRLH
+632 RNYPKFDRLH

-667 LIEHFPDSAI
+667 LVETFPDSAM

-686 LHDAQFAVQLEDSLY
+686 LHDAQFAVQMEDSLY

-739 QALTRLSRGEYKPA
+739 HALTRLNRGEYKLA

-771 MAEQIVKGLQAGR
+771 MAAEIVKGLQAGR
-784 KVGSGGMDFGGLWAL
+784 KAGSGGMDFGGLWAL
-799 RNAPND
+799 RNAQGD
-805 SLSATKNGKA
+805 SLSAAKNGKV

-820 NRRANFLFLVA
+820 NRRANFLFFVA

-845 LAQFNFSNFYVRN
+845 LARFNFSNFYVRN

-873 YNLKGKNVEKER
+873 YNLKGKSADKER
-885 SRVLNVVTFSV
+885 SRTLNVVTFSV
-896 SGFRSFDEAHR
+896 SGFRSFDEAHL

-918 ANQLRRAH
+918 AEQLRRAH

-948 RFYDKAFAPLKLN
+948 KFYDKAFAPLKLN

-1002 PGLPTEKADSVATKP
+1002 PGLPTEKVDSVATKP
-1017 VIISDTDKSY
+1017 IIISDTDKSY

-1046 VEPEQNQTEP
+1046 VEPEQNQV
-1056 SKDKTEQ
+1056 
-1063 KQDRQEPS
+1063 EPS

-1086 DKQDSAKGKT
+1086 DKQEPAK
-1096 DPQQD
+1096 D
-1101 KAEPQQDKAEPAK
+1101 KAEPTK

-1126 TKDKQEADPKAEP
+1126 AKDKQEADPKVEP
-1139 TKQKQEPT
+1139 AKQKQEPT

-1153 VPEDDDTYPDDPP
+1153 VPEDDDNYPDDPP
-1166 AKTEKPVKQEEEQ
+1166 AKTEKPAKQEEEQ

-1224 ETKTQEKQSETPKK
+1224 DTKNQDKQSETPKK

>member
-73 EASRS
+73 EASRN

-296 GPSDSLRSP
+296 GQSDSLRNTA
-305 SDRLPAIS
+305 DRLPAIS
-313 TRAASEGMIRRL
+313 THAASEGMIRRL

-358 ITAYEHGRTKA
+358 ITAYERGRTKA

-382 LGELYWDRERF
+382 LGELYWNRERF

-470 REQAEAERQQDGGSD
+470 REQAEAERQQNGGD
-485 FASETPLRPSLRRS
+485 DIVTETTPQPGQRRS
-499 TQSQAFYFYNPMLVA
+499 TQDRGFYFYNPMLVA

-526 RKNEDYWRRSQK
+526 RKNEDYWRRSQRGP
-538 AAGAFLGPN
+538 GASIGAN
-547 GEVNPN
+547 GEGNLN
-553 ADSLSQAADSL
+553 ADSLSRAADSL
-564 AADTDEQKLKPE
+564 AADMDDQKLKPE

-599 NLILQNALYNAGV
+599 NLILQNALFNAGV

-632 RHYLKFDRLH
+632 RHYPKFDRLH

-667 LIEHFPDSAI
+667 LVENFPDSTI

-686 LHDAQFAVQLEDSLY
+686 LHDAQFAVQMEDSLY

-713 ATVGANFER
+713 ATVGTNFER

-739 QALTRLSRGEYKPA
+739 HALTRLNRGEYKPA

-771 MAEQIVKGLQAGR
+771 MAAEIVKGLQTGR

-799 RNAPND
+799 RNAQGD
-805 SLSATKNGKA
+805 SLSTAKNGKA

-820 NRRANFLFLVA
+820 NRRANFLFFVA

-837 DDNRLLYD
+837 DDNRLLFD
-845 LAQFNFSNFYVRN
+845 LARFNFSNFYVRN

-873 YNLKGKNVEKER
+873 YNLKGKNAEKER

-918 ANQLRRAH
+918 AEQLRRAH

-948 RFYDKAFAPLKLN
+948 KFYDKAFAPLKLN

-987 VVKQTDQKDS
+987 VVKQTGQKDS
-997 LQTTK
+997 LQTAK
-1002 PGLPTEKADSVATKP
+1002 PGMPTEKVDSVATKP

-1027 PEKDNVN
+1027 PEKDDVN

-1046 VEPEQNQTEP
+1046 VEPEQNQAES
-1056 SKDKTEQ
+1056 SKDKTE
-1063 KQDRQEPS
+1063 P
-1071 KDKAE
+1071 
-1076 TTKDKTEQKQ
+1076 TKDKTEQKQ
-1086 DKQDSAKGKT
+1086 DKQDPAK
-1096 DPQQD
+1096 D
-1101 KAEPQQDKAEPAK
+1101 KANPQQDKAEPAK

-1139 TKQKQEPT
+1139 AKQKQEPT

-1224 ETKTQEKQSETPKK
+1224 DTKQQEKQSETPKK

>member
-103 PVLNA
+103 PILNA
-108 NKTRTPEMKAYLKR
+108 NKTRSPEVKAYLKR

-296 GPSDSLRSP
+296 GQSDSLRNTA
-305 SDRLPAIS
+305 DRLPAIS

-358 ITAYEHGRTKA
+358 ITAYERGRTKA

-382 LGELYWDRERF
+382 LGELYWNRERF

-452 AAIDRVITALKK
+452 AAIDRVIAALKK

-470 REQAEAERQQDGGSD
+470 REQAEAERQQNGGD
-485 FASETPLRPSLRRS
+485 DIVTETTPQPGQRRS
-499 TQSQAFYFYNPMLVA
+499 TQDRGFYFYNPMLVA

-526 RKNEDYWRRSQK
+526 RKNEDYWRRSQRGP
-538 AAGAFLGPN
+538 GASIGAN
-547 GEVNPN
+547 GEGNLN
-553 ADSLSQAADSL
+553 ADSLSRAADSL
-564 AADTDEQKLKPE
+564 AADMDDQKLKPE

-599 NLILQNALYNAGV
+599 NLILQNALFNAGV

-632 RHYLKFDRLH
+632 RHYPKFDRLH

-667 LIEHFPDSAI
+667 LVENFPDSAI

-686 LHDAQFAVQLEDSLY
+686 LHDAQFAVQMEDSLY

-739 QALTRLSRGEYKPA
+739 QALTRLSRGEYKSA

-784 KVGSGGMDFGGLWAL
+784 KVGVGGMDFGELWAL
-799 RNAPND
+799 RNAQGD

-858 FDISKQNMALYAGEL
+858 FDISKQNIALYTGEL
-873 YNLKGKNVEKER
+873 YNLKGKSAEKER

-896 SGFRSFDEAHR
+896 SGFRSFDEVHR

-918 ANQLRRAH
+918 AEQLRRAH

-948 RFYDKAFAPLKLN
+948 KFYDKAFAPLKLN

-987 VVKQTDQKDS
+987 VVKQTGQKDS
-997 LQTTK
+997 LQTAK
-1002 PGLPTEKADSVATKP
+1002 PGMPTEKVDSVATKP

-1027 PEKDNVN
+1027 PEKDDVN

-1046 VEPEQNQTEP
+1046 VEPEQHQTEP
-1056 SKDKTEQ
+1056 SKDKTE
-1063 KQDRQEPS
+1063 P
-1071 KDKAE
+1071 A
-1076 TTKDKTEQKQ
+1076 KDKTEQKQ
-1086 DKQDSAKGKT
+1086 DKQEPAK
-1096 DPQQD
+1096 D

-1126 TKDKQEADPKAEP
+1126 AKDKQEADPKAEP
-1139 TKQKQEPT
+1139 AKQKQEST

-1153 VPEDDDTYPDDPP
+1153 VPEDDDNYPDDPP

-1224 ETKTQEKQSETPKK
+1224 DTKNQDKQSETPKK

>member
-103 PVLNA
+103 PALNA

-144 EFLEAASTF
+144 DFLEAASTF

-172 WMARCYAQ
+172 WMVRCYAQ

-564 AADTDEQKLKPE
+564 AADTDEKKLKPE

-632 RHYLKFDRLH
+632 RHYPKFDRLQ

-667 LIEHFPDSAI
+667 LVEHFPDSAI

-686 LHDAQFAVQLEDSLY
+686 LHDAQFAVQMEDSLY

-713 ATVGANFER
+713 ATVGANFEC

-739 QALTRLSRGEYKPA
+739 QALTRLNRGEYKPA

-805 SLSATKNGKA
+805 SLSATKNGKV

-975 RYEDKINPIYPK
+975 RYEDRVNPIYPK
-987 VVKQTDQKDS
+987 EVKSSARKDS
-997 LQTTK
+997 LQTLQ
-1002 PGLPTEKADSVATKP
+1002 PGLPTEKVDPVATKP
-1017 VIISDTDKSY
+1017 VKVSETDTTY
-1027 PEKDNVN
+1027 PEKDAVN
-1034 SVEKASKKEARQ
+1034 ARERASKKEARQ
-1046 VEPEQNQTEP
+1046 VEPEQNQAEP
-1056 SKDKTEQ
+1056 A
-1063 KQDRQEPS
+1063 

-1076 TTKDKTEQKQ
+1076 TTKDKAEQKQ
-1086 DKQDSAKGKT
+1086 DKQEPSK
-1096 DPQQD
+1096 D
-1101 KAEPQQDKAEPAK
+1101 KAEPQQDKADPAK

-1153 VPEDDDTYPDDPP
+1153 VPEDDDSYPDDPP
-1166 AKTEKPVKQEEEQ
+1166 AKTEKPIKQDEQQ
-1179 QPAKEP
+1179 QPAKERT
-1185 AKQQPA
+1185 KQQPA

-1219 PTQKK
+1219 PMQKK

>member
-252 RQQGRNDEAYKALG
+252 RQQGLNDEAYKALG

-296 GPSDSLRSP
+296 GQSDSLRNTA
-305 SDRLPAIS
+305 DRLPAIS

-358 ITAYEHGRTKA
+358 ITAYERGRTKA

-470 REQAEAERQQDGGSD
+470 REQAEAERQQNGGD
-485 FASETPLRPSLRRS
+485 DIVTETTPQPGQRRS
-499 TQSQAFYFYNPMLVA
+499 TQDRGFYFYNPMLVA

-526 RKNEDYWRRSQK
+526 RKNEDYWRRSQRGP
-538 AAGAFLGPN
+538 GASIGAN
-547 GEVNPN
+547 GEGNLN
-553 ADSLSQAADSL
+553 ADSLSRAADSL
-564 AADTDEQKLKPE
+564 AADMDDQKLKPE

-599 NLILQNALYNAGV
+599 NLILQNALFNAGV

-632 RHYLKFDRLH
+632 RHYPKFDRLH

-667 LIEHFPDSAI
+667 LVETFPDSAM

-686 LHDAQFAVQLEDSLY
+686 LHDAQFAVQMEDSLY

-739 QALTRLSRGEYKPA
+739 HALTRLNRGEYKPA

-771 MAEQIVKGLQAGR
+771 MAAEIVKGLQAGR
-784 KVGSGGMDFGGLWAL
+784 KAGSGGMDFGGLWAL
-799 RNAPND
+799 RNAQGD
-805 SLSATKNGKA
+805 SLSAAKNGKA

-820 NRRANFLFLVA
+820 NRRANFLFFVA

-845 LAQFNFSNFYVRN
+845 LARFNFSNFYVRN

-873 YNLKGKNVEKER
+873 YNLKGKNAEKER

-918 ANQLRRAH
+918 AEQLRRAH

-1002 PGLPTEKADSVATKP
+1002 PGLPTEKVDSVATKP
-1017 VIISDTDKSY
+1017 IIISDTDKSY

-1046 VEPEQNQTEP
+1046 VEPEQNQA
-1056 SKDKTEQ
+1056 
-1063 KQDRQEPS
+1063 EPS

-1086 DKQDSAKGKT
+1086 DKQESTKDR
-1096 DPQQD
+1096 
-1101 KAEPQQDKAEPAK
+1101 AEPKQDKAEPAK

-1126 TKDKQEADPKAEP
+1126 AKDKQEADPKAEP
-1139 TKQKQEPT
+1139 AKQKQEST

-1153 VPEDDDTYPDDPP
+1153 VPEDDDSYPDDLP

-1224 ETKTQEKQSETPKK
+1224 DTKNQDKQSETPKK

>member
-1 MKKIIA
+1 
-7 LLILVVLLVGCSTKE
+7 
-22 NTASTRFWQSFT
+22 
-34 TKYNTYYNGHEAYKE
+34 
-49 GLQSKENTNKDN
+49 
-61 YTKLLPVFLVGN
+61 
-73 EASRS
+73 
-78 AGSGQF
+78 
-84 DVTIEKCEKAIRT
+84 
-97 HSIKRK
+97 
-103 PVLNA
+103 
-108 NKTRTPEMKAYLKR
+108 
-122 KEFNPFLKN
+122 
-131 AWLLMGKAQFQKG
+131 
-144 EFLEAASTF
+144 
-153 SYITRL
+153 
-159 YAAEPIV
+159 
-166 ANEARL
+166 
-172 WMARCYAQ
+172 
-180 LDWFYD
+180 
-186 AEDALNRLHRDSIP
+186 
-200 GRLQREVET
+200 
-209 TQADLLLRQARYA
+209 
-222 EALPRLRLAA
+222 
-232 KREPRRLLKARL
+232 
-244 YYLLGQLC
+244 
-252 RQQGRNDEAYKALG
+252 
-266 RCISLSPPYELAFNA
+266 
-281 RILQTEVVAFQAVPV
+281 
-296 GPSDSLRSP
+296 
-305 SDRLPAIS
+305 
-313 TRAASEGMIRRL
+313 
-325 RSMARADKNKDYL
+325 
-338 DQVYYAMGNIYLAR
+338 
-352 RDTTAA
+352 
-358 ITAYEHGRTKA
+358 
-369 TKAGPEKGLLLLR
+369 
-382 LGELYWDRERF
+382 
-393 DLAQGCYTEAL
+393 
-404 ALIDKK
+404 
-410 GADYE
+410 
-415 LTEKRT
+415 
-421 KVLDKLV
+421 
-428 PHTSAIQLQDS
+428 
-439 LQALAVAPESERN
+439 
-452 AAIDRVITALKK
+452 
-464 KEAAER
+464 
-470 REQAEAERQQDGGSD
+470 
-485 FASETPLRPSLRRS
+485 
-499 TQSQAFYFYNPMLVA
+499 
-514 QGKQDFARQWGR
+514 
-526 RKNEDYWRRSQK
+526 
-538 AAGAFLGPN
+538 
-547 GEVNPN
+547 
-553 ADSLSQAADSL
+553 
-564 AADTDEQKLKPE
+564 
-576 DDPHNRAYY
+576 
-585 LKQLPFTEEAKEAS
+585 
-599 NLILQNALYNAGV
+599 
-612 IEKDDLTDFP
+612 
-622 LAARTLERLV
+622 
-632 RHYLKFDRLH
+632 
-642 DAYYQLYLLYM
+642 M

-667 LIEHFPDSAI
+667 LVENFPDSTI

-799 RNAPND
+799 RNVPND

-873 YNLKGKNVEKER
+873 YNLKGKNAEKER

-1002 PGLPTEKADSVATKP
+1002 SGLPTENVDSVATKP

-1046 VEPEQNQTEP
+1046 VEPEQNQAEP
-1056 SKDKTEQ
+1056 SKDKAEQ

-1076 TTKDKTEQKQ
+1076 TTKDKTEPAKDKAEQKQ
-1086 DKQDSAKGKT
+1086 DKQEPAKDKT
-1096 DPQQD
+1096 D
-1101 KAEPQQDKAEPAK
+1101 PQQDKAEPAK

-1153 VPEDDDTYPDDPP
+1153 VPEDDDTYPDDSP

>member
-1 MKKIIA
+1 M
-7 LLILVVLLVGCSTKE
+7 
-22 NTASTRFWQSFT
+22 
-34 TKYNTYYNGHEAYKE
+34 
-49 GLQSKENTNKDN
+49 
-61 YTKLLPVFLVGN
+61 
-73 EASRS
+73 
-78 AGSGQF
+78 
-84 DVTIEKCEKAIRT
+84 
-97 HSIKRK
+97 
-103 PVLNA
+103 
-108 NKTRTPEMKAYLKR
+108 
-122 KEFNPFLKN
+122 
-131 AWLLMGKAQFQKG
+131 
-144 EFLEAASTF
+144 
-153 SYITRL
+153 
-159 YAAEPIV
+159 
-166 ANEARL
+166 
-172 WMARCYAQ
+172 
-180 LDWFYD
+180 
-186 AEDALNRLHRDSIP
+186 
-200 GRLQREVET
+200 
-209 TQADLLLRQARYA
+209 
-222 EALPRLRLAA
+222 
-232 KREPRRLLKARL
+232 
-244 YYLLGQLC
+244 
-252 RQQGRNDEAYKALG
+252 
-266 RCISLSPPYELAFNA
+266 
-281 RILQTEVVAFQAVPV
+281 
-296 GPSDSLRSP
+296 
-305 SDRLPAIS
+305 
-313 TRAASEGMIRRL
+313 
-325 RSMARADKNKDYL
+325 
-338 DQVYYAMGNIYLAR
+338 
-352 RDTTAA
+352 
-358 ITAYEHGRTKA
+358 
-369 TKAGPEKGLLLLR
+369 
-382 LGELYWDRERF
+382 
-393 DLAQGCYTEAL
+393 
-404 ALIDKK
+404 
-410 GADYE
+410 
-415 LTEKRT
+415 
-421 KVLDKLV
+421 
-428 PHTSAIQLQDS
+428 
-439 LQALAVAPESERN
+439 
-452 AAIDRVITALKK
+452 
-464 KEAAER
+464 
-470 REQAEAERQQDGGSD
+470 
-485 FASETPLRPSLRRS
+485 
-499 TQSQAFYFYNPMLVA
+499 
-514 QGKQDFARQWGR
+514 
-526 RKNEDYWRRSQK
+526 
-538 AAGAFLGPN
+538 
-547 GEVNPN
+547 N

-632 RHYLKFDRLH
+632 RHYPKFDRLQ

-667 LIEHFPDSAI
+667 LVEHFPDSAI
-677 SKRLQDPNY
+677 SKRLQDLNY

-739 QALTRLSRGEYKPA
+739 QALTLLNLGEYKSA

-784 KVGSGGMDFGGLWAL
+784 KVGPGGMDFGEVWAL
-799 RNAPND
+799 RNAQGD

-858 FDISKQNMALYAGEL
+858 FDISKQNIALYAGEL
-873 YNLKGKNVEKER
+873 YNLKGKSADKER
-885 SRVLNVVTFSV
+885 SRTLNVVTFSV

-987 VVKQTDQKDS
+987 VVRQTDQNDS
-997 LQTTK
+997 LQTAK
-1002 PGLPTEKADSVATKP
+1002 PGLPTEKVDSVATKP

-1063 KQDRQEPS
+1063 KQDKQEPS
-1071 KDKAE
+1071 KDKTE

-1086 DKQDSAKGKT
+1086 DKQEADKDKT

-1101 KAEPQQDKAEPAK
+1101 KADPAK

-1139 TKQKQEPT
+1139 VKQKQEST

-1166 AKTEKPVKQEEEQ
+1166 AKTEKPVKQEEQQ

-1224 ETKTQEKQSETPKK
+1224 ETKTQEKQSETPKTE
-1238 DTPQKENPQK
+1238 TPQKENPQK

>member
-144 EFLEAASTF
+144 DFLEAASTF

-281 RILQTEVVAFQAVPV
+281 RILQTEVVAFQALPV
-296 GPSDSLRSP
+296 GQSDSLRSP

-538 AAGAFLGPN
+538 SAGAFLGPN

-564 AADTDEQKLKPE
+564 VADTDEKKLKPE

-585 LKQLPFTEEAKEAS
+585 LKQLPFTEEAKAAS

-632 RHYLKFDRLH
+632 RHYPKFDRLQ

-667 LIEHFPDSAI
+667 LVEHFPDSAI

-739 QALTRLSRGEYKPA
+739 QALTRLNRGEYKPA

-762 QYPKSELQP
+762 EYPKSELQP

-784 KVGSGGMDFGGLWAL
+784 KVGSGGMDF
-799 RNAPND
+799 D

-873 YNLKGKNVEKER
+873 YNLKGKNAEKER

-997 LQTTK
+997 LQTAK
-1002 PGLPTEKADSVATKP
+1002 PGLPTENVDSVATKP

-1056 SKDKTEQ
+1056 SKDK
-1063 KQDRQEPS
+1063 
-1071 KDKAE
+1071 AE

-1086 DKQDSAKGKT
+1086 DKQEPAKDKT

-1101 KAEPQQDKAEPAK
+1101 KTEPAK

-1139 TKQKQEPT
+1139 AKQKQEPT

-1153 VPEDDDTYPDDPP
+1153 VPEDDDTYPDDLP

-1185 AKQQPA
+1185 TKQQPA